1 MVSIRLGAPEDF
13 EFFYQLKCEPSNI
26 FWTGFDTPPERTS
39 FQKWYERIIQ
49 NQGEKTNRKIYI
61 IMDDNTPVGHIY
73 IEPSGSDVFD
83 IPMAISEKYWGH
95 GYGKAAARL
104 ALEEARSLG
113 FHHFVGKIREDNI
126 ASLRAYASLG
136 VSFPGDYEMCYIP
149 KLDKE
154 VKMLHLYMEL

>member
-1 MVSIRLGAPEDF
+1 MVSIRLAAPEDF

-113 FHHFVGKIREDNI
+113 FHH
-126 ASLRAYASLG
+126 YA
-136 VSFPGDYEMCYIP
+136 
-149 KLDKE
+149 
-154 VKMLHLYMEL
+154 

>member
-1 MVSIRLGAPEDF
+1 MVSIRLAAPKDF

-61 IMDDNTPVGHIY
+61 IMDNDTPVGHIY

-104 ALEEARSLG
+104 ALEEAALLV
-113 FHHFVGKIREDNI
+113 FD
-126 ASLRAYASLG
+126 ASLEKSVKIILHLSTLTQASALP
-136 VSFPGDYEMCYIP
+136 FPGTMKCTIFQS
-149 KLDKE
+149 
-154 VKMLHLYMEL
+154 

>member
-1 MVSIRLGAPEDF
+1 
-13 EFFYQLKCEPSNI
+13 
-26 FWTGFDTPPERTS
+26 
-39 FQKWYERIIQ
+39 
-49 NQGEKTNRKIYI
+49 
-61 IMDDNTPVGHIY
+61 MDDNTPVGHIY

-113 FHHFVGKIREDNI
+113 FHHYVGKIREDNI

>member
-1 MVSIRLGAPEDF
+1 MVSIRLAAPEDF

-73 IEPSGSDVFD
+73 IHQVLMFL
-83 IPMAISEKYWGH
+83 IFRWLFRK
-95 GYGKAAARL
+95 
-104 ALEEARSLG
+104 
-113 FHHFVGKIREDNI
+113 NT
-126 ASLRAYASLG
+126 
-136 VSFPGDYEMCYIP
+136 GDM
-149 KLDKE
+149 
-154 VKMLHLYMEL
+154 VMGRRRHAWR